1 MVVSVSSG
9 ADPLAA
15 RRLPEIDYATHP
27 AYGGM
32 FKPARARAAAL
43 EQALGGLVAEVEAE
57 DRAKDATFGYRYGTG
72 TDISREVAAQGWCV
86 RQLPAARLKL
96 LRSAA
101 APEVEAIR
109 GRLAELRASGAM
121 IGFKATQEIIGPASH
136 PDLWLQARKA
146 LWECGLIGA
155 AVDYF
160 GSNHASLK
168 SAAVMV
174 NQPGQAWCEDVF
186 RDGAMETPATVG
198 FHIDSSSLCVLKVVL
213 YLDDV
218 GPEQGPFGVIPTS
231 HLWEQGSPGR
241 VRRRAFD
248 RSAFVSRSPGQ
259 RRTFTALPPE
269 LRLKAEFGSDLLPE
283 SPEALQLLAEE
294 HVGTGPGGQLNIF
307 DPEAVHRGGQT
318 RAGERQVMLLSIGAK
333 FGAPPAE
340 EHTA

>member
-1 MVVSVSSG
+1 MVVSVLTG
-9 ADPLAA
+9 AEALTA

-32 FKPARARAAAL
+32 FKPARARAATAEAAL
-43 EQALGGLVAEVEAE
+43 LGLIPQVEEE
-57 DRAKDATFGYRYGTG
+57 DRAKEAAFGYRYGTG
-72 TDISREVAAQGWCV
+72 TDISREVAVQGWCV
-86 RQLPAARLKL
+86 RQLPASRLKL

-101 APEVEAIR
+101 APLIETIR

-121 IGFKATQEIIGPASH
+121 IGFKATQEIIGGASH
-136 PDLWLQARKA
+136 PELWLQASKA
-146 LWECGLIGA
+146 LWECGLTSA
-155 AVDYF
+155 ATDYF
-160 GSNHASLK
+160 GANHAGLK

-186 RDGAMETPATVG
+186 RDGAMETPPTVG

-218 GPEQGPFGVIPTS
+218 GPDQGPFGVIPTS
-231 HLWEQGSPGR
+231 HLWEQGSAGR

-269 LRLKAEFGSDLLPE
+269 LRLKAEFGSDMLP
-283 SPEALQLLAEE
+283 SDPEALQLLADEQ
-294 HVGTGPGGQLNIF
+294 VATGPGGQLNIF
-307 DPEAVHRGGQT
+307 DPEAVHRGGQA

-333 FGAPPAE
+333 YWTPPSE